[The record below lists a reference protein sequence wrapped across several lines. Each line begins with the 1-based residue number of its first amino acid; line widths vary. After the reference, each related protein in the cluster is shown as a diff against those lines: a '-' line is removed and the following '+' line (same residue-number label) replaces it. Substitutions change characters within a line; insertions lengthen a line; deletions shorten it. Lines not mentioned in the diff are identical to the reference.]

1 MIAGIFRL
9 FLVLSVFV
17 FNANV
22 IAAQGVVNDSF
33 DVSLIAPVEG
43 NYSGDLLFNASS
55 GDGVSSVW
63 FGYAAPRDDVTWL
76 PATKRT
82 DGYWTYSFHTPDVDD
97 GQYSVSVNGTD
108 GNGNYSV
115 LLDAVGVVVDNT
127 LPDLSL
133 VAPVEGNYT
142 GNVLFNASVNDSGTG
157 LESVR
162 FGYENSGGGVE
173 WFDGTE
179 GGNGSWTATLD
190 TADVTDGVYS
200 LSVSGTDYA
209 GNERVLLN
217 AVEVVVDNDGPSI
230 ELVHP
235 MEGDNLSGELLFN
248 AYVTDSGTGVERA
261 LFLYKAQGGSFTVI
275 SITEEHDGYW
285 TASLDTTELPDGIY
299 ELGVLAYDFLNH
311 QSTAFVSSV
320 LVDNTAPEVS
330 LVTPLND
337 TFSGTLG
344 FSARSTDDLSGV
356 SLVEFG
362 YARQGGDVNWFP
374 GRETQPGVWNGSLNT
389 KKIQNGVYNVSV
401 RSTDSAGSR
410 KVIPDV
416 LEITVSNKQ
425 ARSRSSG
432 GGGGGGGSRR
442 IITPVAVNDSSQSR
456 VWDRLAAG
464 STTSFTVTRSG
475 IPVSLVQFT
484 VTESIN
490 NAELTVAAQDEK
502 PSQLPGSYDGP
513 VYRYVTMVS
522 STIGDSSVSS
532 VSIGFRVNRSF
543 VSENE
548 ASPDDVVLF
557 LHDGSQWNE
566 LVTRSTGSDAGTY
579 YYEAESSAL
588 SAHAIAL
595 GKASEFVAGPYR
607 VAVPV
612 TVVNV
617 SEVNETSAVD
627 SSQPDVPEPAGQA
640 DVPVQSGSSGVP
652 GIGNLIYVTIGAIA
666 VIMFAAAIVIIYVT
680 RRNEKPVDQ
689 TANPDTPAE
698 NFENVPDDVTFDS
711 FEDPYDLDRTPDNV
725 PDERKLRTPPDLS

>member
-17 FNANV
+17 FNASV
-22 IAAQGVVNDSF
+22 IAAQGVVNDSLE
-33 DVSLIAPVEG
+33 VSLIAPVEG

-63 FGYAAPRDDVTWL
+63 FGYAAPGDNVTWL

-82 DGYWTYSFHTPDVDD
+82 DGYWTYSLHTPDVDD

-115 LLDAVGVVVDNT
+115 LQ
-127 LPDLSL
+127 
-133 VAPVEGNYT
+133 
-142 GNVLFNASVNDSGTG
+142 
-157 LESVR
+157 
-162 FGYENSGGGVE
+162 
-173 WFDGTE
+173 
-179 GGNGSWTATLD
+179 
-190 TADVTDGVYS
+190 DV
-200 LSVSGTDYA
+200 
-209 GNERVLLN
+209 
-217 AVEVVVDNDGPSI
+217 VEVVVDNTPPQVSVSVGFTSGDNLSGGVALSVVSIYDLSGVMGAEACWRSGDDEVMCFPLSFTGGIWSLLFDTALLQDGPYSLRFLSTDYANNRNFSQGFDAVVDNNKPSI
-230 ELVHP
+230 ELIDPV
-235 MEGDNLSGELLFN
+235 EGSNLSGELLFN
-248 AYVTDSGTGVERA
+248 AYVTDSGTGVEDV
-261 LFLYKAQGGSFTVI
+261 LFLYKAQGGSSTLI

-311 QSTAFVSSV
+311 QSSVFDRRV

-330 LVTPLND
+330 LVTPLNG

-344 FSARSTDDLSGV
+344 FSARSTDGLSGV
-356 SLVEFG
+356 KSVEFG
-362 YARQGGDVNWFP
+362 YARQGGDVRWFP

-389 KKIQNGVYNVSV
+389 KKIRNGVYNVSV

-416 LEITVSNKQ
+416 LEITFSNKQ

-432 GGGGGGGSRR
+432 GGGGSRR
-442 IITPVAVNDSSQSR
+442 LITPVAVNDSSQSR

-484 VTESIN
+484 VTESIS

-502 PSQLPGSYDGP
+502 PSQLSGSYYGP

-522 STIGDSSVSS
+522 SNIGDSSVSS

-548 ASPDDVVLF
+548 ASPDDVVLL

-566 LVTRSTGSDAGTY
+566 LVTRSNGSDAGTY

-595 GKASEFVAGPYR
+595 GKMAEPVTRPYS
-607 VAVPV
+607 VAVPIV
-612 TVVNV
+612 VVNLN
-617 SEVNETSAVD
+617 EVNETSAVD
-627 SSQPDVPEPAGQA
+627 SSQPPSAPVAPVQP
-640 DVPVQSGSSGVP
+640 DVPVQSGSSGFP
-652 GIGNLIYVTIGAIA
+652 GMGNLIYVTIGVIA
-666 VIMFAAAIVIIYVT
+666 VIMLAGAIVVIYVT
-680 RRNEKPVDQ
+680 RRDEKPADQ
-689 TANPDTPAE
+689 TANPDAPAE

-711 FEDPYDLDRTPDNV
+711 FEDPYDLDRTPDNA
-725 PDERKLRTPPDLS
+725 PDERKLRTPPDRS